1 LLSFATFVDIAKTSV
16 QTQLDRPNVME
27 TNKSAT
33 AMQDS
38 DGASDCSNFSIITP
52 PSASSKSSCGKCC
65 SQDKAP
71 EKDSDVA
78 AAVNEQDRTKNKK
91 RRPTKSQRLQA
102 EVSEPC
108 IHSLTE
114 KSENLSTRMTDVE
127 LRMWNVQ
134 FEAAAKSAS
143 ANENNS
149 SARDTIQA
157 EIGLEKETV
166 ATLLKNQNQHL
177 WEEVACILR
186 QALLE
191 HEFVSP
197 PGTRQYLPLQ
207 DQNWCFEIVKN
218 AFIASLVDD
227 AKRDAAT
234 SMLATSTLASDGLPA
249 SRKKKKKAMGRS
261 DWTEPNVIHDPFLP
275 PQPEVYGMAPMEQH
289 PGYLDPFAP
298 RQPMPYPP
306 PPNPEAYGM
315 PPTRQYPDS
324 ADPFA
329 HMRPMPYTP
338 PPPPP
343 PNPEVHVM
351 GEFPRPPKPFAEPQS
366 PPYSPPYSPTPSP
379 RRAVESGASSFVD
392 WRERPKLKSKSK
404 SRLRI
409 NKFEVRWWMRTAL
422 SAFEIM
428 CMMAVIIAV
437 FRAPGLL
444 GELVDVMN
452 PKNKDRCLGFRVRR

>member
-1 LLSFATFVDIAKTSV
+1 
-16 QTQLDRPNVME
+16 ME
-27 TNKSAT
+27 TNKAAT

-65 SQDKAP
+65 SQDKTP
-71 EKDSDVA
+71 EKVSDVA
-78 AAVNEQDRTKNKK
+78 PVANEQDRTKTKK
-91 RRPTKSQRLQA
+91 RRPIKSQRLQA
-102 EVSEPC
+102 EVSQPC

-127 LRMWNVQ
+127 LRMWNFQ
-134 FEAAAKSAS
+134 FEAAAKSA
-143 ANENNS
+143 NENNS
-149 SARDTIQA
+149 GARDTIQA
-157 EIGLEKETV
+157 EIGLEKETM

-191 HEFVSP
+191 HEFISP

-234 SMLATSTLASDGLPA
+234 SMLATSTLASDGLP
-249 SRKKKKKAMGRS
+249 KKKKKAMGRS
-261 DWTEPNVIHDPFLP
+261 DWTEPNVVHDPFLP
-275 PQPEVYGMAPMEQH
+275 QPQPEVYGMTPMGQYPGH
-289 PGYLDPFAP
+289 PDPFAP

-306 PPNPEAYGM
+306 PPNPDAYGM
-315 PPTRQYPDS
+315 PPTTQYPDR

-329 HMRPMPYTP
+329 HMRPAPYSPPPPMTP
-338 PPPPP
+338 PPMPI
-343 PNPEVHVM
+343 PEVHVM
-351 GEFPRPPKPFAEPQS
+351 GDFPRPPKPFAGPQS
-366 PPYSPPYSPTPSP
+366 QPYSPPYSPTPSP
-379 RRAVESGASSFVD
+379 RRAIESGASSFVD
-392 WRERPKLKSKSK
+392 WREKPRLKSKSR

-422 SAFEIM
+422 SAFEIL
-428 CMMAVIIAV
+428 CMIAVIIAV

-444 GELVDVMN
+444 GELVDVMH

>member
-1 LLSFATFVDIAKTSV
+1 
-16 QTQLDRPNVME
+16 ME

-65 SQDKAP
+65 SQDKTP

-91 RRPTKSQRLQA
+91 RSPTKSQRLQA

-127 LRMWNVQ
+127 LRMWNAQ
-134 FEAAAKSAS
+134 FAAAAKSAS

-177 WEEVACILR
+177 WEEVASILR

-234 SMLATSTLASDGLPA
+234 SMLATSTLASDGLPK
-249 SRKKKKKAMGRS
+249 KKKKKAMGRS
-261 DWTEPNVIHDPFLP
+261 DWTQPNTIHDPFLP
-275 PQPEVYGMAPMEQH
+275 QPLPEVYGMTPMEQYSGN
-289 PGYLDPFAP
+289 PDPFAP

-306 PPNPEAYGM
+306 PPPNPEAYGM
-315 PPTRQYPDS
+315 PPTGQYPDP

-329 HMRPMPYTP
+329 HMRPAPYTP
-338 PPPPP
+338 PPMPI
-343 PNPEVHVM
+343 PEVRGM
-351 GEFPRPPKPFAEPQS
+351 KDFPRPPKPFAEPQS

-422 SAFEIM
+422 SAFEIL